1 MGCGRVLKILA
12 WRSREEGLCVNC
24 TLFMLILGL
33 YGKNSVLLAVRLCGE
48 CGGQLVVRKLL
59 P

>member
-1 MGCGRVLKILA
+1 MGCGRVLKIPG

-33 YGKNSVLLAVRLCGE
+33 YGKNSVLLAVDFVGN
-48 CGGQLVVRKLL
+48 VVGNSR
-59 P
+59 